1 MCFNN
6 LLKCFA
12 ILQQC
17 APPPP
22 RQALFNGIL
31 LWASSFECHV
41 WKCAAHTHYT
51 KMEVITKSPTLLSI
65 QSVLMNLPKG
75 VTFKPTPFF
84 IYRHDFFFLNQK
96 LFKLISKNQKWI
108 NGETAKISIGS
119 FFQVIPT
126 N

>member
-1 MCFNN
+1 MPVKFWQSIVRFWFFLSYLITTELKQQEARIIPVEPSIWPHVANN

-17 APPPP
+17 APPP

-65 QSVLMNLPKG
+65 QSVLLNLPEG
-75 VTFKPTPFF
+75 GTFKPP
-84 IYRHDFFFLNQK
+84 IL
-96 LFKLISKNQKWI
+96 LS
-108 NGETAKISIGS
+108 
-119 FFQVIPT
+119 
-126 N
+126 